1 MLWRSIM
8 KNKSLKATQK
18 LLVLTSQ
25 NLRVH
30 PGAKSAFMVWQQHRL
45 PLLRP
50 QLASL
55 DDYYRQPLRLCA
67 VEDSYQ
73 FFNTFARIDE
83 VMKLETRYRQ
93 PCLIA
98 PESSHDIKRLAWC
111 EVLSLSRFN
120 GVDHPMLFK
129 AIYQN
134 SPKQLICE
142 LMGVNRLTV
151 ASYCQFAGIN
161 QSAYEYQ
168 QCKVANDEAM
178 LGLPKNLNWMDTS
191 YGSH

>member
-1 MLWRSIM
+1 M
-8 KNKSLKATQK
+8 KKKSLKATQK
-18 LLVLTSQ
+18 FLLLTSQ

-30 PGAKSAFMVWQQHRL
+30 PDAKSAFMVWQQYRL
-45 PLLRP
+45 PLRLP

-67 VEDSYQ
+67 IGDSCQ
-73 FFNTFARIDE
+73 FFNTFAHIDE
-83 VMKLETRYRQ
+83 VMRLEDKYRQ

-111 EVLSLSRFN
+111 EAIGLSKFS
-120 GVDHPMLFK
+120 GVNHPMLFK

-151 ASYCQFAGIN
+151 ASYCQFAGIS

>member
-1 MLWRSIM
+1 M
-8 KNKSLKATQK
+8 KKKSLKATQK
-18 LLVLTSQ
+18 LVVLTSQ
-25 NLRVH
+25 NLQVH
-30 PGAKSAFMVWQQHRL
+30 PNAKSAFMVWQQHRL

-73 FFNTFARIDE
+73 FFNTFAHIDDLIR
-83 VMKLETRYRQ
+83 LEGKYRQ

-98 PESSHDIKRLAWC
+98 PESRHDIKRLAWC
-111 EVLSLSRFN
+111 EVIGLSKFS

-134 SPKQLICE
+134 APKQLIWITSNKP
-142 LMGVNRLTV
+142 GRIVRSRTSNWP
-151 ASYCQFAGIN
+151 
-161 QSAYEYQ
+161 
-168 QCKVANDEAM
+168 
-178 LGLPKNLNWMDTS
+178 LGLFPLKRQLLD
-191 YGSH
+191 Y